1 MATREILWNI
11 SGVGEVVVYLL
22 AAITMGVL
30 GWGIYKHVKRI
41 LAGQQVSFPAAVK
54 AGRFGKALLT
64 ILSNRTVLN
73 RHGLGGAMHLLIMW
87 GFIILIV
94 GTTIVAIEYDLFH
107 KIMGLEHLM
116 LQGWFYLGF
125 ELITDIFGLLL
136 VVGLSIALI
145 RRYLLN
151 RPQLK
156 RQTVDWV
163 LPLLLLVIGVSGFVV
178 EGLRLAAHGGN
189 LGYAP
194 AWSPGGALFAGLVGS
209 ASQQALEITHQ
220 IFWWFHVLLAFAAI
234 GLLPFIPKAMHLV
247 GSVFNIYFEDL
258 RARGRLAKLD
268 VEGAFERDENLGYE
282 TLSHLTRKDLLDVVS
297 CTECGRCE
305 MNCPANISG
314 KILSPREIVLGLRR
328 QLNSEQPII
337 GTPTGPAR
345 ILDAEISAEAIQYC
359 TTCMACVESCPAL
372 IDPLAKIL
380 ELRRNEMMIHDSF
393 PETYAD
399 VLMGMEKRGNPWN
412 EHPTAR
418 MEWAKGLEVPIMAEV
433 AETGKGV
440 DYLFWVGCSAAYD
453 PRNTKIAQSMV
464 RILQAAGV
472 DFAVLGEEER
482 CTGDPARRMGQEYLF
497 SVQAEANVEL
507 LAEYQFKHILTI
519 CPHCYN
525 SFAKDYPE
533 FGGNYSVIH
542 HTELIAQL
550 VRDGRIA
557 LTETIDA
564 VATFHDSC
572 YLGRHNRIFDAPRE
586 VLASIPGLKTVEM
599 TRNREMAMCCGGG
612 GGLSWF
618 EEETDKRVNDR
629 RIEQASS
636 AIAAAGAGQPSMIVT
651 SCPFCLTMLEDGL
664 AATETT
670 MTDKDIAELVVEAM
684 ARPASLKAADQRET
698 VA

>member
-11 SGVGEVVVYLL
+11 SGAGEVVVYLL

-30 GWGIYKHVKRI
+30 GWGIYRHTRRI
-41 LAGQQVSFPAAVK
+41 LGGQPVTFPTPVQI
-54 AGRFGKALLT
+54 GRLGRALAT

-73 RHGLGGAMHLLIMW
+73 RHGLGGTMHLLIMW
-87 GFIILIV
+87 GFIILII

-107 KIMGLEHLM
+107 KIFGMEHFM

-125 ELITDIFGLLL
+125 ELITDLFGLLL
-136 VVGLSIALI
+136 VLGLAIALV

-156 RQTVDWV
+156 RQNVDWL
-163 LPLLLLVIGVSGFVV
+163 LPFLLLVIGVSGFMV
-178 EGLRLAAHGGN
+178 EGLRLAAHGDA

-194 AWSPGGALFAGLVGS
+194 AWSPGGALVAGLVGG
-209 ASQQALEITHQ
+209 ASQEVLQGAHLAI
-220 IFWWFHVLLAFAAI
+220 WWLHVLLAFAAI
-234 GLLPFIPKAMHLV
+234 ALLPFVPKAMHLV
-247 GSVFNIYFEDL
+247 GAGLNIYFEDL
-258 RARGRLAKLD
+258 RSKGRLAKLD

-314 KILSPREIVLGLRR
+314 KSLSPREIVLGLRR
-328 QLNSEQPII
+328 QLNAEQPII
-337 GTPTGPAR
+337 GAPVESQR
-345 ILDAEISAEAIQYC
+345 ILDAEIATEVIQYC

-380 ELRRNEMMIHDSF
+380 ELRRNEMMIHDRF

-399 VLMGMEKRGNPWN
+399 VLMGMKKRGNPWN

-418 MEWAKGLEVPIMAEV
+418 MEWARGLEVPIMAEV
-433 AETGKGV
+433 AASDRGV

-464 RILQAAGV
+464 KILQAAGI

-497 SVQAEANVEL
+497 SVQAESNVEL
-507 LAEYQFKHILTI
+507 LSEYRFKHLLTI

-525 SFAKDYPE
+525 SFAKDYPD
-533 FGGNYSVIH
+533 FGGNYSVVH

-550 VRDGRIA
+550 VREGRIA
-557 LTETIDA
+557 LTESIDA

-572 YLGRHNRIFDAPRE
+572 YLGRHNRIFEAPRE
-586 VLASIPGLKTVEM
+586 VLSRIPGLKTIEM
-599 TRNREMAMCCGGG
+599 ARNREMAMCCGGG

-618 EEETDKRVNDR
+618 EEETGKRVNDR
-629 RIEQASS
+629 RIEQANA
-636 AIAAAGAGQPSMIVT
+636 AIAAAGSGQAGLIVT

-684 ARPASLKAADQRET
+684 AGPAVRLESGKREM
-698 VA
+698 VD